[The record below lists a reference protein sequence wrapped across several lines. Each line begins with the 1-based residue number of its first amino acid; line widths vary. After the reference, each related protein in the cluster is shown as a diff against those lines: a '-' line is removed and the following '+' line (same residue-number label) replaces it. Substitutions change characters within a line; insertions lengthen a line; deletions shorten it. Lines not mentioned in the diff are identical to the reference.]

1 MKPRYLLIHNN
12 ADSFEVREF
21 ATHQEIVDAYPV
33 WHHRDNVRYYFR
45 CKATYKQGKQAK
57 KYENFTIKLLK
68 T

>member
-12 ADSFEVREF
+12 ADSFEMREF

-45 CKATYKQGKQAK
+45 CKATYKQGK
-57 KYENFTIKLLK
+57 
-68 T
+68 